1 MLASLIATSVAVSG
15 TLSKQVP
22 LASSIGA
29 SAIASPPLSKQVPL
43 ASSIGSS
50 VLISGNISS
59 GVAVC
64 TVTIV
69 ANLNVTVV
77 IGIIPARSSIKCIS
91 SAAGNLSVIRKRD
104 INDVLPAHL
113 VEQQF
118 PSFIR
123 DDYPKM
129 VEFVRAYYDYMAE
142 TENGRIE
149 NLRNIDE
156 TSGDYLNYLQN
167 EYLYNAAKPNFEQDF
182 AAEDFIRYSRQ
193 FYAAKG
199 TEESIKFLFRA
210 QESKEIEIEY
220 PSELIFKPSTAQ
232 WYQEQS
238 IKVSITENSNSI
250 PATYFIGGYLTIR
263 NNNGEEQTIEISNVI
278 DLTQKVASTDLS
290 TEFEIFFT
298 TELIIDVQVGNELF
312 ATNFSAKITPSISEV
327 DIIDA
332 GSNFRVGQ
340 VVKLDG
346 ITGSGAVAIITKVL
360 DGGAIRNLK
369 LIKFGSSYDTN
380 FYLGIEPEGVFTNTG
395 ASFTVPSI
403 DGVIATTN
411 RALTDVTE
419 GFLETKS
426 VLRSDYVLNDSG
438 TGIPKVL
445 DAFPFYTYPGY
456 DGKYVSQ
463 LSNRQVFYLEENYSA
478 LLLCKIGAVCKYPG
492 KYLDQTGMPSN
503 ASVLQDNNYY
513 QDFSYV
519 IKSNIDIEN
528 YRDTITALAHP
539 AGFKMFGDLSI
550 DNEFYS
556 DTTAGD
562 SDVVTNQVPS
572 LYLDFISSNTL
583 DPRITFTRASS
594 GTYFDSAGVLQTAAT
609 NAPRF
614 DYNPSTLAAQGLLIE
629 ESRTNSIRNNTM
641 VGATIGT
648 PGTVPTNW
656 IVTNVLNGISRSVT
670 AIGVEDGINYID
682 IRYFGTASATSGHA
696 ITTESTTQVVAATG
710 QSWTGSVYVKLIA
723 GSLAN
728 LVLVNRVNGRDAG
741 GVNLE
746 TLGTGNLTPTN
757 AALRTQRAVSSG
769 TFANASTVRA
779 TQQLSLSYNAGAVV
793 DVTIRVG
800 MPQLELG
807 AFATSVISTTTAA
820 ATRAADVANMTGTNF
835 SNWYNQSEGTFYS
848 VWVLGGDITA
858 AAVYQADD
866 GIGTNLIRN
875 RYAAAGTSNDNAVIV
890 GGSNQAILS
899 ATNNLT
905 LYTKY
910 TNAMAYKANDFAR
923 SSNGGAIIADTT
935 GSVPAALSR
944 LLIGNDSGTS
954 YLGGHIQQI
963 AYYRSRLSDAQL
975 QSITT

>member
-1 MLASLIATSVAVSG
+1 MDALINSTAVVAAV
-15 TLSKQVP
+15 LSKIVP

-29 SAIASPPLSKQVPL
+29 SAIASPPLSKQVAL
-43 ASSIGSS
+43 ASSIGASAL
-50 VLISGNISS
+50 VTGNISS

-77 IGIIPARSSIKCIS
+77 IGTIPARSSIKCIS

-129 VEFVRAYYDYMAE
+129 VEFTRAYYDFMAQ

-210 QESKEIEIEY
+210 QANKEIEIEY
-220 PSELIFKPSTAQ
+220 PSELIFKPSTAR

-298 TELIIDVQVGNELF
+298 TELIIDIQVGNELF
-312 ATNFSAKITPSISEV
+312 ATNFSATITPSISEV
-327 DIIDA
+327 DIINA

-346 ITGSGAVAIITKVL
+346 VTGSGAVAVITKVL
-360 DGGAIRNLK
+360 EGGAIRNLK
-369 LIKFGSSYDTN
+369 LIKFGSSYVTN

-403 DGVIATTN
+403 EGVIATTN

-419 GFLETKS
+419 GFLESKS
-426 VLRSDYVLNDSG
+426 ILRSDYVLNDS
-438 TGIPKVL
+438 P
-445 DAFPFYTYPGY
+445 DAFPFYAYPGY

-463 LSNRQVFYLEENYSA
+463 SSNRQVFYLEENYSA

-519 IKSNIDIEN
+519 IKSTLDIEN

-539 AGFKMFGDLSI
+539 AGFKMFGELSI
-550 DNEFYS
+550 ENEFYS
-556 DTTAGD
+556 DTTAGEATVNSFVD
-562 SDVVTNQVPS
+562 PAS
-572 LYLDFISSNTL
+572 FI
-583 DPRITFTRASS
+583 
-594 GTYFDSAGVLQTAAT
+594 
-609 NAPRF
+609 
-614 DYNPSTLAAQGLLIE
+614 
-629 ESRTNSIRNNTM
+629 
-641 VGATIGT
+641 
-648 PGTVPTNW
+648 
-656 IVTNVLNGISRSVT
+656 NVSVT
-670 AIGVEDGINYID
+670 
-682 IRYFGTASATSGHA
+682 
-696 ITTESTTQVVAATG
+696 VAATL
-710 QSWTGSVYVKLIA
+710 SVV
-723 GSLAN
+723 
-728 LVLVNRVNGRDAG
+728 
-741 GVNLE
+741 
-746 TLGTGNLTPTN
+746 
-757 AALRTQRAVSSG
+757 
-769 TFANASTVRA
+769 
-779 TQQLSLSYNAGAVV
+779 
-793 DVTIRVG
+793 
-800 MPQLELG
+800 
-807 AFATSVISTTTAA
+807 
-820 ATRAADVANMTGTNF
+820 
-835 SNWYNQSEGTFYS
+835 
-848 VWVLGGDITA
+848 
-858 AAVYQADD
+858 
-866 GIGTNLIRN
+866 
-875 RYAAAGTSNDNAVIV
+875 
-890 GGSNQAILS
+890 
-899 ATNNLT
+899 
-905 LYTKY
+905 
-910 TNAMAYKANDFAR
+910 
-923 SSNGGAIIADTT
+923 
-935 GSVPAALSR
+935 
-944 LLIGNDSGTS
+944 
-954 YLGGHIQQI
+954 
-963 AYYRSRLSDAQL
+963 
-975 QSITT
+975 